1 MLDAVKIRKLG
12 NLKKS
17 RKSNLPSTKDKK
29 EKGNKERRRRNKK
42 LRGRNE
48 KERERERWRR
58 WSVKLKN
65 KRRNEG
71 TQQKTQTKKKGRG
84 GEGKDA
90 SRGFRAKSRPFL
102 RALIDA
108 SSSEERWKRETKRVR
123 CCSTSRIIYSK
134 GGRRFSRLRAKS
146 LCITAGFSLS
156 LPPSLSP
163 LQFEFYLSMCAIK

>member
-58 WSVKLKN
+58 WSVELKN
-65 KRRNEG
+65 EEKKRRNA
-71 TQQKTQTKKKGRG
+71 TKNAN
-84 GEGKDA
+84 E
-90 SRGFRAKSRPFL
+90 
-102 RALIDA
+102 
-108 SSSEERWKRETKRVR
+108 EEREG
-123 CCSTSRIIYSK
+123 
-134 GGRRFSRLRAKS
+134 GGRERMHRGASVPKVVHFYEPWSMLLPRRKDENGKRSVCGAVRRRGSFILKADGDSLGFVLKVSVLRPDFLSPS
-146 LCITAGFSLS
+146 LPLS
-156 LPPSLSP
+156 LLFSSNST
-163 LQFEFYLSMCAIK
+163 YRCVR